1 MVILAKEFWEF
12 ELFRTF
18 SYLMEFQFEFCRTFF
33 LDKSKREKKAGKFKL
48 RRHFLHFLCFGV
60 FSFSKLQQS
69 IKNWKKL
76 HKVAMLKL
84 KRINTTQ

>member
-33 LDKSKREKKAGKFKL
+33 WIRAKEKKKRENSNCVAISYIFFCALGFS
-48 RRHFLHFLCFGV
+48 HFRSCSKVLKTGRNCIRLLC
-60 FSFSKLQQS
+60 
-69 IKNWKKL
+69 
-76 HKVAMLKL
+76 
-84 KRINTTQ
+84 

>member
-33 LDKSKREKKAGKFKL
+33 G
-48 RRHFLHFLCFGV
+48 
-60 FSFSKLQQS
+60 
-69 IKNWKKL
+69 
-76 HKVAMLKL
+76 
-84 KRINTTQ
+84 

>member
-33 LDKSKREKKAGKFKL
+33 WIRAKEKK
-48 RRHFLHFLCFGV
+48 
-60 FSFSKLQQS
+60 
-69 IKNWKKL
+69 
-76 HKVAMLKL
+76 
-84 KRINTTQ
+84 

>member
-33 LDKSKREKKAGKFKL
+33 WIRAKEKKKRENSNFPNSVANIPISYICFYFKA
-48 RRHFLHFLCFGV
+48 H
-60 FSFSKLQQS
+60 
-69 IKNWKKL
+69 
-76 HKVAMLKL
+76 
-84 KRINTTQ
+84 